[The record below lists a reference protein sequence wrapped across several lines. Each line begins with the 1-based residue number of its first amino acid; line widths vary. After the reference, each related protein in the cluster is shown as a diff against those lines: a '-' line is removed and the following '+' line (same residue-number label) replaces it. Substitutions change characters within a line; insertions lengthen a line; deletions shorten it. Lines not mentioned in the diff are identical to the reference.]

1 MDRCTHEIL
10 STTNDNLLQQT
21 TLHKPDA
28 EVVAAIQLNRGQGAV
43 SSRLLAVLGYDKYH
57 IGDAVYYG
65 QVEYHIRIPLH
76 LFDHTCFNLFSRCEV
91 EVYIATKQQLSWPPS
106 ALWHIYIKCGWN
118 LMHTLAKFMSIAAL
132 VWQQVFFSYVRGLRS
147 SSAS

>member
-10 STTNDNLLQQT
+10 SNTNDNLLQQT

-28 EVVAAIQLNRGQGAV
+28 EVVVAIQLNRGQGAV

-65 QVEYHIRIPLH
+65 QVEYHIRISLH
-76 LFDHTCFNLFSRCEV
+76 LFEHTCFNLFGRCEV
-91 EVYIATKQQLSWPPS
+91 EVCIATKQQ
-106 ALWHIYIKCGWN
+106 
-118 LMHTLAKFMSIAAL
+118 
-132 VWQQVFFSYVRGLRS
+132 
-147 SSAS
+147 